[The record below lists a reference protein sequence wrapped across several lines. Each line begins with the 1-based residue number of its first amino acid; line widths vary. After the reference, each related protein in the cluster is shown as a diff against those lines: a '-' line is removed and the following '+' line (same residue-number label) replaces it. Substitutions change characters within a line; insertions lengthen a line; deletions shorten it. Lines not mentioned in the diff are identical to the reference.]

1 MWPLSKFPC
10 IICITKFWIELR
22 MKDMDDAHWS
32 CWKNSFHNWYNSL
45 LKCFWWFIGKPE
57 VFNPNIIANFQF
69 LLMLLN
75 ERVSHTGSDYYWTL
89 LCQEDHIASTQHL
102 NCVLHLVLYFVI
114 GSISTHDFYIES
126 QKLLCKSFTNTI
138 TQSWVVVVVGCG
150 KFKSSKLN
158 P

>member
-1 MWPLSKFPC
+1 MWPLSKFLC

-32 CWKNSFHNWYNSL
+32 CWKNSFHNWHNSL
-45 LKCFWWFIGKPE
+45 LKCFWWFNGKPE

-114 GSISTHDFYIES
+114 GSISTHDFYIIS
-126 QKLLCKSFTNTI
+126 HIAKTLVQIIHKDYNSVM
-138 TQSWVVVVVGCG
+138 SGCCCRLW
-150 KFKSSKLN
+150 KI
-158 P
+158 